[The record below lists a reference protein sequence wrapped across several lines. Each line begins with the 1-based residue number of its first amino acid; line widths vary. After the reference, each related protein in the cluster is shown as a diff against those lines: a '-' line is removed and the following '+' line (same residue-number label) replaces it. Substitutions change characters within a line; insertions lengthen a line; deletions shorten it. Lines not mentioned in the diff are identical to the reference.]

1 MLAVEFETHSKN
13 GVIKMPSR
21 YRDIAEEN
29 LRILILKQEKLENA
43 SNRQRSLSGLKD
55 LLKKIQ
61 DKNLF
66 KGIENPLE
74 WQRQIRDEL
83 A

>member
-13 GVIKMPSR
+13 GVIKMPRR